1 MVLRSWFIVLVSSL
15 SEKKP
20 NANLQVLKELYFIK
34 TGAMMAGNKLAT
46 RSNAMVMLNW

>member
-1 MVLRSWFIVLVSSL
+1 MILRSRFIVLVSSL
-15 SEKKP
+15 SEKKL

-34 TGAMMAGNKLAT
+34 TGVMIVGNKLAT